1 MSKLYENYLFLK
13 NNDKN
18 SSNTLYLFKSGI
30 FFIFLDD
37 DARKASHLLNLKLT
51 CLTDK
56 IVKCG
61 FPINAIEKYKKL
73 LEQTSYN
80 IKIIDTSTHTSYT
93 MKNYNIEDNIHE
105 LLSKISNVNSDEL
118 SIKEAYKFIE
128 EVKIYAQNILEKN
141 IKEK

>member
-13 NNDKN
+13 NNDKD

-37 DARKASHLLNLKLT
+37 DARKASHLLHLKLT

-61 FPINAIEKYKKL
+61 FPINALEKYKKL
-73 LEQTSYN
+73 LKQTSYN
-80 IKIIDTSTHTSYT
+80 TKIIDTSTHISYT

-105 LLSKISNVNSDEL
+105 LLSRIANVNSDEL
-118 SIKEAYKFIE
+118 SIKEAYMFIE
-128 EVKIYAQNILEKN
+128 ELKLFAKHILEKDD
-141 IKEK
+141 